1 MHEVELITEG
11 TRTRILLDGKEVYAT
26 KATFEYAVNCVPSV
40 VLELPLKKAVVKT
53 DQAYVVNQ
61 EGEPIE

>member
-11 TRTRILLDGKEVYAT
+11 TKTRVLLDGKEIQAT
-26 KATFEYAVNCVPSV
+26 KAIFDYAVGCVPSV
-40 VLELPLKKAVVKT
+40 ILEIPLKKAVVKT